1 MRGLGIL
8 AALLCAGC
16 ANFHSSHVMIG
27 QPRPAVDPA
36 EVKIYLNPPAR
47 HEEIAMVTADSRG
60 SFRWSSQ
67 GTTNL
72 ALQRLRKE
80 AAALGANGL
89 LNLRLGEPWGATSVV
104 GTGIGY
110 GWGGYPAGYALGAN
124 IGVPVPVKSATALAI
139 RVPGS

>member
-16 ANFHSSHVMIG
+16 TNFHSSHVMIG
-27 QPRPAVDPA
+27 QRRPAVDPA

-67 GTTNL
+67 GTTD
-72 ALQRLRKE
+72 
-80 AAALGANGL
+80 
-89 LNLRLGEPWGATSVV
+89 LGEPWGATSVV